1 MVHFMSTWLNCTVP
15 RCLGKCYPSCV
26 CDSVLDKVN
35 IWSDRLRKAESESEV
50 AQLCPTLSDTMDCSL
65 LGSSVHGILQA
76 SVLEWGAIAFSRRS
90 CRPRDRTQVS
100 CIVGRRFT
108 MWATREVWE
117 KQTAHSNAGELVR
130 SVEDQWEQKGCPSA
144 EQEGTPPTWLP
155 WTGTSVLFCFP
166 DFELELKALALSGS
180 WTCRHS
186 PEPYNQLS

>member
-100 CIVGRRFT
+100 CIVGSFFT
-108 MWATREVWE
+108 VWAT
-117 KQTAHSNAGELVR
+117 SSLR
-130 SVEDQWEQKGCPSA
+130 SFNFQASIFPTVSHWFQSDRQQNLSDLNP
-144 EQEGTPPTWLP
+144 EGTSYWFIGFFL
-155 WTGTSVLFCFP
+155 
-166 DFELELKALALSGS
+166 
-180 WTCRHS
+180 
-186 PEPYNQLS
+186 